1 MALLIAV
8 LFASWSLGT
17 RCRYTRA
24 QVLKF
29 TEECISAMGMTLL
42 IVGGGGGFAKV
53 LTDAGVAEAIGRG
66 GEAMHLPPLL
76 YGWLLAV
83 FIRVATG
90 SATVAITT
98 ASGLLVPVL
107 AHHPEFTANQV
118 ALIIVAMGCGSL
130 FMSHLNDSGLLDREG
145 LPGPQRVADAAHVD
159 RVRDHRRRRRHAA
172 VAGRVPADLAGLTA
186 RRPTSEAAGQ
196 RQPGPAGPPT
206 GCNRRCA
213 RPGGGDPR
221 GATST
226 RGFLWTSDR

>member
-1 MALLIAV
+1 MLLATLAELLLPKGSRLLMAATFIGHPVMALLIAV

-118 ALIIVAMGCGSL
+118 ALIIIGDGLRVAVPVAPQRL
-130 FMSHLNDSGLLDREG
+130 GLLDREG
-145 LPGPQRVADAAHVD
+145 LPGPQRVADAAHLD
-159 RVRDHRRRRRHAA
+159 RLRDHRRHRRHAA
-172 VAGRVPADLAGLTA
+172 VAGRVPADLA
-186 RRPTSEAAGQ
+186 
-196 RQPGPAGPPT
+196 
-206 GCNRRCA
+206 
-213 RPGGGDPR
+213 
-221 GATST
+221 
-226 RGFLWTSDR
+226 